1 MNNNFGGLE
10 QLLFPILGDLYG
22 WGKSVIQKIN
32 KPRMYEVL
40 DYESTLELL
49 DSKGENAIFQKV
61 EKVKFMQDN
70 IIAFQDQAWSDG
82 KFLREYMVSPGE
94 PVDRY
99 RKGYKT
105 IILISLRD
113 IVNKGDIKKFM
124 IKWKIKGGFKK
135 KHGFWETS
143 VDHKTKNITIQVIFP
158 EDRPPIGIIVVREPT
173 RLKRK
178 IKQSC
183 LKEQLSD
190 DRWIITWNIS
200 NPRIDER
207 YILNWDW

>member
-1 MNNNFGGLE
+1 MKNNYGGLE
-10 QLLFPILGDLYG
+10 QLLFPILSDLYS
-22 WGKSVIQKIN
+22 WGKSIIRNN
-32 KPRMYEVL
+32 KKPGMYEVL

-49 DSKGENAIFQKV
+49 DAKGENAIFQKI
-61 EKVKFMQDN
+61 EEVKFLQDN
-70 IIAFQDQAWSDG
+70 IIAFQDQAWADG

-113 IVNKGDIKKFM
+113 IVNRGDIKKFM
-124 IKWKIKGGFKK
+124 IKWKIKGGFRKQ
-135 KHGFWETS
+135 HGFWETV
-143 VDHKTKNITIQVIFP
+143 VDHKTKNLMIKVIFP
-158 EDRPPIGIIVVREPT
+158 GDRPPTNIIVVREPT
-173 RLKRK
+173 RLKRT
-178 IKQSC
+178 IEQSYS
-183 LKEQLSD
+183 KEKMPDQ
-190 DRWIITWNIS
+190 RWIITWNVT